1 MNIQKSHFNET
12 ALFNT
17 HFFFF
22 FFEFYNKNVFGCGCM
37 CHIPLIDIFQFY
49 APWCGHCKKL
59 EPIFHQV
66 AVSLRNSDV
75 HVGKLDCTRYS
86 HVASEFGVRGF
97 PTIKL

>member
-1 MNIQKSHFNET
+1 
-12 ALFNT
+12 
-17 HFFFF
+17 
-22 FFEFYNKNVFGCGCM
+22 M
-37 CHIPLIDIFQFY
+37 CHIPVIDIFQFY

-75 HVGKLDCTRYS
+75 RVGKLDCTRYS